1 MDYVKPVGIRLTL
14 QVFTILWLLG
24 CAGWTVQILWRV

>member
-1 MDYVKPVGIRLTL
+1 PVAIRLLL
-14 QVFTILWLLG
+14 QALTILWLVG